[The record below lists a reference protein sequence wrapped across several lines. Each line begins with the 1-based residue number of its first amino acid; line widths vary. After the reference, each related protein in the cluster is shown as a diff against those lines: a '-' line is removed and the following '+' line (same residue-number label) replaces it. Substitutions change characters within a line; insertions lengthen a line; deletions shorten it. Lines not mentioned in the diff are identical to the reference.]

1 MTILSYLKKKSVF
14 SVSMWSTKEKSQ
26 VTDITAAKDTAVSS
40 KSSTTQQ
47 KQTFTITA
55 NTSAAVSPNKS
66 KATRPVVP
74 PLPLKD
80 HINAPATDQPPAT
93 GGVDSARSLASRGAA
108 PTTGS
113 GRHSTRKNHS
123 SRSGGKDHRSSSAPK
138 TPTPRTLY
146 TDTGSD
152 NNNNKI
158 GTTLLS
164 SSRST
169 ASSSRTVRSGTGSAR
184 MVQSLKSPAPHLLED
199 MTDPSLLSKSVSAR
213 HLAGLVPMDHIIE
226 SISTYSIPG
235 KSQNQPGKSKTNQD
249 SCFAYRKFVENFQ
262 ALAGVFDG
270 HGSQGEL
277 VSGFIKRNL
286 PVILAEHLDRYKS
299 QQEQNVL
306 KSGRGGAVPAAALV
320 ASFLE
325 CNALLKDLH
334 PTVSAYSG
342 STAVVT
348 FMESRRLIVGW
359 VGDSRAMI
367 VKQVPRGMKAVML
380 TRDHKPTLPAE
391 KERILACGGRVER
404 LCDGYGR
411 AIGPARVFIKEANVP
426 GLAMS
431 RALGDNIAQTVG
443 VLPEPET
450 AVYDLNPSFDRWLI
464 IASDGV
470 FEFVDNQEVAEVV
483 QGCKTADEACRV
495 VAEVAAQRWR
505 EIGDNIM
512 DDISCVAIK
521 FKPA

>member
-1 MTILSYLKKKSVF
+1 
-14 SVSMWSTKEKSQ
+14 
-26 VTDITAAKDTAVSS
+26 
-40 KSSTTQQ
+40 
-47 KQTFTITA
+47 
-55 NTSAAVSPNKS
+55 
-66 KATRPVVP
+66 
-74 PLPLKD
+74 
-80 HINAPATDQPPAT
+80 
-93 GGVDSARSLASRGAA
+93 
-108 PTTGS
+108 
-113 GRHSTRKNHS
+113 
-123 SRSGGKDHRSSSAPK
+123 
-138 TPTPRTLY
+138 
-146 TDTGSD
+146 
-152 NNNNKI
+152 
-158 GTTLLS
+158 
-164 SSRST
+164 
-169 ASSSRTVRSGTGSAR
+169 

-199 MTDPSLLSKSVSAR
+199 MTDSSLLSKSVSAR

-226 SISTYSIPG
+226 SMSTYSIPG

-286 PVILAEHLDRYKS
+286 PVILAEHLNRYKS
-299 QQEQNVL
+299 QQQQGVL
-306 KSGRGGAVPAAALV
+306 KSGRGGAIPAAALV

-367 VKQVPRGMKAVML
+367 VKHVPRGMKAVML

-411 AIGPARVFIKEANVP
+411 AIGPARVFIKEAYVP

-431 RALGDNIAQTVG
+431 RALGDNIAQAVG

-450 AVYDLNPSFDRWLI
+450 AVYDLNPAFDRWLI

-495 VAEVAAQRWR
+495 VVEVAAQRWR